1 MKKKFEFKKFALN
14 YNVFIIAIVLFIV
27 CSFAS
32 ESFLQPINLWN
43 IGLQQCYPI
52 FVAIGML
59 FTIIIGTI
67 DLSVGSIM
75 GFTAS
80 VVCLAISKGG
90 VSLPVAILITLGIGL
105 FWGLVNGMIVA
116 YCNMPGFVVTLATLT
131 IIKGIAL
138 VFTNGSTVR
147 VEGDILL
154 NLSKKANGY
163 PVIIITVI
171 VIILFI
177 LMQHYTTFGRTI
189 LAVGSNKT
197 AVELAGIRTKRY
209 IVAAYVISGVMSA
222 FAGLWLCCRTST
234 ASAVLGKGSELNA
247 VAACVLGGASLSG
260 GRGSVLKTVVG
271 ALCLAM
277 IGNIMNL
284 LGVGAYT
291 QEIVQGVLIIL
302 AGLMYGLE
310 ENNIRARRLPRAGNQ
325 GNKT

>member
-260 GRGSVLKTVVG
+260 GCGSVLKTVVG

-302 AGLMYGLE
+302 AVLMYGL
-310 ENNIRARRLPRAGNQ
+310 
-325 GNKT
+325 

>member
-222 FAGLWLCCRTST
+222 FAGL
-234 ASAVLGKGSELNA
+234 
-247 VAACVLGGASLSG
+247 
-260 GRGSVLKTVVG
+260 
-271 ALCLAM
+271 
-277 IGNIMNL
+277 
-284 LGVGAYT
+284 
-291 QEIVQGVLIIL
+291 
-302 AGLMYGLE
+302 
-310 ENNIRARRLPRAGNQ
+310 
-325 GNKT
+325 

>member
-1 MKKKFEFKKFALN
+1 MTKQFNLKRFLLN
-14 YNVFIIAIVLFIV
+14 YNVFLIFGILFIV

-32 ESFLQPINLWN
+32 KNFLLPVNLLN

-59 FTIIIGTI
+59 FPIIIGTI

-80 VVCLAISKGG
+80 VVCMSISQGNAN
-90 VSLPVAILITLGIGL
+90 LPMAVGITLLTGL
-105 FWGLVNGMIVA
+105 LWGMVNGVIVA

-138 VFTNGSTVR
+138 VLTKGSTVR

-154 NLSKKANGY
+154 NLSKRAFGY
-163 PVIIITVI
+163 PVIIITII

-177 LMQHYTTFGRTI
+177 LMQRYTTFGRII
-189 LAVGSNKT
+189 LAVGSN
-197 AVELAGIRTKRY
+197 RY
-209 IVAAYVISGVMSA
+209 IVAAYIISGVMSA

-260 GRGSVLKTVVG
+260 GRGSVLKVVTG
-271 ALCLAM
+271 ALCIAM

-291 QEIVQGVLIIL
+291 QEIIQGVLIIFAVL
-302 AGLMYGLE
+302 LYG
-310 ENNIRARRLPRAGNQ
+310 I
-325 GNKT
+325 

>member
-116 YCNMPGFVVTLATLT
+116 YCNMPGFVVTLATLP

-302 AGLMYGLE
+302 AVLMYGL
-310 ENNIRARRLPRAGNQ
+310 
-325 GNKT
+325 